1 MNLKE
6 MRKKFAVKAGVS
18 QDKAKELIA
27 TLEEVVIDGL
37 IEDNKVVFGLIGSL
51 SIKETKEREGHN
63 PATGEKL
70 IIKAGKK
77 VAYKQSKAI
86 KEIVNHN

>member
-1 MNLKE
+1 